1 MAIGISLISEML
13 LRESTILIAIVTLI
27 AIVLIGAVSDIIAV
41 AITAA
46 ELSPFNAMAA
56 RKVYGSRKAIQ
67 MIQNA
72 EKYSNFFADVVGD
85 VLGYIAG
92 FAGSTLVI
100 QIIRLNDQLST
111 FESIVSVL
119 VAGLTSAALV
129 ASKAIG
135 KNIAI
140 YNSTT
145 IVLGF
150 GKVMT
155 FLSELGSTKKRSTR

>member
-13 LRESTILIAIVTLI
+13 LRESTLLIAIVTLI
-27 AIVLIGAVSDIIAV
+27 AIVFIGAVSDIIAV

-100 QIIRLNDQLST
+100 QIIRLNDKLST